1 MWGIKEYFWNV
12 YEENLLLENMFFSFF
27 TLF

>member
-1 MWGIKEYFWNV
+1 MWGKKEYFWNV